1 MTISYDELTA
11 VPGLRASAEEVAR
24 GFVRRRAQA
33 AQPEAVG
40 LNPNEE
46 LELARRLVD
55 LLIDVLEGT
64 RTSEG
69 AIDAA
74 SDHGAR
80 FAALGLSA
88 ADLIDWIR
96 GLEAAVTDRFL
107 GTSDLGQD
115 ALRRGVTGISRWFNA
130 LCGHQLD
137 VYESA
142 RDELSG
148 WYSRVGT
155 DLISYLVSGTSVDA
169 SAVNS
174 QARALGV
181 DPRRRFRAVAVRFE
195 AGMTPA
201 QQRQIRRR
209 LFTVLRRF
217 EPHQSILVHEQGGL
231 LLSLVP
237 IPGEDAEL
245 VTELSKLLEDDE
257 LRRTLYFSTGEGVS
271 ELASAGRSCRQALSA
286 LEIGI
291 YREQRGRVTQCSEVI
306 LEVLLAHNQWVSEKI
321 VGTRLSS
328 IVDKP
333 HLVET
338 LRAYIECDMSLQRAA
353 EELFVHPN
361 TVAYR
366 LRQIGERT
374 GRDMRRIVDLVE
386 LSVAMAALDVIRMRE
401 DRQSGQAD
409 VRAEMLST

>member
-1 MTISYDELTA
+1 MTHKDHPAATELGA
-11 VPGLRASAEEVAR
+11 VAEEVAR
-24 GFVRRRAQA
+24 EFVRRRTRAPRA
-33 AQPEAVG
+33 TSSAG
-40 LNPNEE
+40 LNPNDQM
-46 LELARRLVD
+46 ELAERMVR
-55 LLIDVLEGT
+55 LLIDVLDGT
-64 RTSEG
+64 KPCAVAVDE
-69 AIDAA
+69 A

-96 GLEAAVTDRFL
+96 GLEAAVTDRMLAFP
-107 GTSDLGQD
+107 DLEKE
-115 ALRRGVTGISRWFNA
+115 ALRSGIAEINGWFNA
-130 LCGHQLD
+130 LCSHQLD

-142 RDELSG
+142 HDELAG

-155 DLISYLVSGTSVDA
+155 DLISYLVSGTSVDT

-181 DPRRRFRAVAVRFE
+181 DPKRRFRAVAVRSE

-201 QQRQIRRR
+201 RQSQVRRR

-217 EPHQSILVHEQGGL
+217 EPRQSILVHEQGGL
-231 LLSLVP
+231 LVSVVP
-237 IPGEDAEL
+237 IPGEDADL
-245 VTELSKLLEDDE
+245 ITELTRLLEDEE
-257 LRRTLYFSTGEGVS
+257 LRRTLYIAVGEGVD

-291 YREQRGRVTQCSEVI
+291 YREYRGRVTQCTEVI

-321 VGTRLSS
+321 VGSRLAS

-338 LRAYIECDMSLQRAA
+338 LRAYIDCDMSLQRTA
-353 EELFVHPN
+353 EELYVHPN

-374 GRDMRRIVDLVE
+374 GRDMRRIVDLTE

-401 DRQSGQAD
+401 DRQSGHAD
-409 VRAEMLST
+409 VRAEMLTS